1 MYNIQMQLAAL
12 CILALL
18 IYCVH
23 AKKRLHSFSDNVYLM
38 LIYTN
43 LFNVCISIFSTH
55 VAYKL
60 DYLQKD
66 IIHFIMKLYLC
77 SYIWI
82 GVLVF
87 LIVLDEIVR
96 DRQKMHR
103 IMHLTCIPAYFGIC
117 YCLLLELQYSMA
129 NGRVIIAGV
138 SRQVA
143 FVVTMGYLLLTVFMV
158 FMIRKE
164 SRHRTN
170 GIAVLLIVVLV
181 GLMTNWVLD
190 LHWQMDGL
198 CYIMISVYLY
208 LNITNADNHIDYSLG
223 IFNQKAFE
231 YYLKDLIEEEKDVR
245 VLYISFDDF
254 KGISSTF
261 GAGSER
267 VLFKNVVQA
276 LQKITEGKLFRID
289 TYQLAYI
296 FVGNEE
302 DYHDFSYA
310 VKYKL
315 RDDYDISNVKIKLV
329 SYVVEIPVQELDLD
343 YESLRTALQFYV
355 PEMIDRGYHELMLTE
370 NHLYKKQEADRIQT
384 AVAKAIENQDVEVY
398 YQPIWNVNENRYD
411 GAEALLRLRDDDG
424 NEIPA
429 ALAVAIAEEAGQ
441 AVELGHLVFRKV
453 FSYMSE
459 EGILGKYLNRIHI
472 NLSCAQSANTK
483 IVRDLTALMA
493 EFKIAPSYVDLELKE
508 QEQHLED
515 MLLKDNMHS
524 LLDYGNTFSL
534 DDYGKGYANL
544 SSIMFL
550 PFQYV
555 KLDKSLVHLEHP
567 NEKAEVALHFVLD
580 MARQLGI
587 KVVAK
592 GVETAEDMERMKK
605 MAVNYMQGFYIAE
618 PLCAEDFLN
627 LLKNHCEQINS
638 RV

>member
-66 IIHFIMKLYLC
+66 IIYFIMKLYLC

-164 SRHRTN
+164 NRHRTN

-190 LHWQMDGL
+190 LHWQMDGI
-198 CYIMISVYLY
+198 CYFMISVYLY

-231 YYLKDLIEEEKDVR
+231 YYLKDLIEEEKEVR

-370 NHLYKKQEADRIQT
+370 NHLYKKQEADRIQA
-384 AVAKAIENQDVEVY
+384 AVAKAIESQDVEVY

-493 EFKIAPSYVDLELKE
+493 EYKIAPSYVDLELKE

-515 MLLKDNMHS
+515 MMLKDNMHS

-544 SSIMFL
+544 SSIMVL

-555 KLDKSLVHLEHP
+555 KLDKGLVHLETP

-580 MARQLGI
+580 MAKQLGI

-592 GVETAEDMERMKK
+592 GVETADDMERMKK

-618 PLCAEDFLN
+618 PLCSEDFLI